1 MDYSDSRYYSIFLI
15 KHSLSVRVLFPP
27 KVIDRL
33 GGNSYNK
40 VASGIK
46 KNLILKIKLTAN
58 SNGLQKGDADV
69 I

>member
-1 MDYSDSRYYSIFLI
+1 MDYSDSRYYPIFLI

-27 KVIDRL
+27 KAIDRL

-46 KNLILKIKLTAN
+46 KDLILKLKLTAN
-58 SNGLQKGDADV
+58 SNDLQQGNADV